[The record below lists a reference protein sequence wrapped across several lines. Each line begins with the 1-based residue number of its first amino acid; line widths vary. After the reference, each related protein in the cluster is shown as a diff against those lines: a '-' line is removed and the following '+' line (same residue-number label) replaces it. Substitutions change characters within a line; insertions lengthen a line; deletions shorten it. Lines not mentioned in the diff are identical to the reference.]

1 MQRFV
6 IPHNHEITKEDRQKL
21 NGHGSVI
28 LWFTGLPSAGKST
41 LANEVEK
48 RLITSGV
55 RTFILDGDNVR
66 MGLCKDLGFSEADR
80 AENIRRI
87 GEVSKLFIN
96 AGCIVL
102 SAFVSPYRKDR
113 DAVRALV
120 DDGEFVEVYV
130 QAPLEIC
137 EQRDVKGLYKKAR
150 EGVIKGFTGIDDPY
164 EAPLEPEMIIETDK
178 MTLGPCKGGVV
189 RLVVTDNGPGVP
201 TADREKL
208 FMPYYSTKGRGSGL
222 GLAIVRR
229 IVAEHGGGIDVGDAT
244 PNGTVFTVELP
255 AA

>member
-6 IPHNHEITKEDRQKL
+6 IPHNHEITKEDRRKL
-21 NGHGSVI
+21 NGHGSII
-28 LWFTGLPSAGKST
+28 LWFTGLPSSGKST

-48 RLITSGV
+48 RLIGSGI
-55 RTFILDGDNVR
+55 RTYILDGDNVR

-87 GEVSKLFIN
+87 GEVSKLFIQ

-113 DAVRALV
+113 DDVRTLV
-120 DDGEFVEVYV
+120 GDGEFVEIYV
-130 QAPLEIC
+130 SAPLEIC

-164 EAPLEPEMIIETDK
+164 EAPLKPEIVIETDK
-178 MTLGPCKGGVV
+178 MTLAEG
-189 RLVVTDNGPGVP
+189 
-201 TADREKL
+201 ADHIIGYLYGKNVL
-208 FMPYYSTKGRGSGL
+208 NSK
-222 GLAIVRR
+222 
-229 IVAEHGGGIDVGDAT
+229 
-244 PNGTVFTVELP
+244 
-255 AA
+255 

>member
-6 IPHNHEITKEDRQKL
+6 IPHNHEITKEDRRKL

-48 RLITSGV
+48 KLISTGV

-87 GEVSKLFIN
+87 GEVSKLFVN

-102 SAFVSPYRKDR
+102 SAFVSPYRRDR

-120 DDGEFVEVYV
+120 GDGEFVEIYV
-130 QAPLEIC
+130 KAPLEVC

-164 EAPLEPEMIIETDK
+164 EEPLKPEITIETDK
-178 MTLGPCKGGVV
+178 VSLAEGAEQILGY
-189 RLVVTDNGPGVP
+189 L
-201 TADREKL
+201 A
-208 FMPYYSTKGRGSGL
+208 GRHVLNS
-222 GLAIVRR
+222 
-229 IVAEHGGGIDVGDAT
+229 
-244 PNGTVFTVELP
+244 N
-255 AA
+255 